1 MCYHLFMIIIFFFL
15 FSSHFENSPY
25 LISLGNIS
33 DRFKLLSKENACS
46 QVIMK
51 TWIFLFFST
60 FARVALESWSHCLQP
75 GEQRRWMH
83 RGRRESPALD
93 GRTRLL
99 ATQNDDQRPYTKH
112 RNPVYWGLSVS
123 RPDRAWSQRSK
134 CTTNQEND

>member
-51 TWIFLFFST
+51 TWIFLFFPHW
-60 FARVALESWSHCLQP
+60 REWPWNP
-75 GEQRRWMH
+75 GATVNNLVNKEGERTE
-83 RGRRESPALD
+83 GDESPALD
-93 GRTRLL
+93 RRTRLL
-99 ATQNDDQRPYTKH
+99 ATQNDDRRPYTKH
-112 RNPVYWGLSVS
+112 RNPVYWGLSAS
-123 RPDRAWSQRSK
+123 RPDWAWSQRSK